1 MHVQPDSPFS
11 SISTKHPKRWLMVV
25 FVCVCRS
32 PPVLP
37 GTTKAP
43 LLKLSRVV
51 LGTIVRS
58 HMETGENTQKII
70 QAVFSQTF
78 RFIRKCSLAPC
89 ALLLGSKKR
98 THPDRSA
105 CCTYFAKIEV
115 FRTDFA
121 LKHIVQKVLFSIFPP
136 KPSAGPS
143 QKPSA
148 DPKIVFPAC
157 PHIC

>member
-11 SISTKHPKRWLMVV
+11 SISTKHPKPWLMVV
-25 FVCVCRS
+25 FVCVRRS

-58 HMETGENTQKII
+58 HMETGENMQKII
-70 QAVFSQTF
+70 ATVFSQTC

-89 ALLLGSKKR
+89 ALLLGSTKR
-98 THPDRSA
+98 THPNRSA
-105 CCTYFAKIEV
+105 CCSDLAKIEL
-115 FRTDFA
+115 FWTDFCFD
-121 LKHIVQKVLFSIFPP
+121 HIVQKSDFSDFRP
-136 KPSAGPS
+136 KTLRRS
-143 QKPSA
+143 K
-148 DPKIVFPAC
+148 
-157 PHIC
+157 